1 MICARLGVQ
10 KPNISVLIII
20 HGLDHLSVFWIG
32 SSDVPQVISHTFSNT
47 THGHSFP
54 SSLKSGTIALDLWIY
69 RHFGLR
75 GILNPAFRPQKFENL
90 AEYSSFPA
98 GKTIAQ

>member
-10 KPNISVLIII
+10 KPTISVLIII
-20 HGLDHLSVFWIG
+20 HGLDQFLQCFGSV

-54 SSLKSGTIALDLWIY
+54 SLLKSGTIALDLWIY
-69 RHFGLR
+69 RHF
-75 GILNPAFRPQKFENL
+75 
-90 AEYSSFPA
+90 SV
-98 GKTIAQ
+98 